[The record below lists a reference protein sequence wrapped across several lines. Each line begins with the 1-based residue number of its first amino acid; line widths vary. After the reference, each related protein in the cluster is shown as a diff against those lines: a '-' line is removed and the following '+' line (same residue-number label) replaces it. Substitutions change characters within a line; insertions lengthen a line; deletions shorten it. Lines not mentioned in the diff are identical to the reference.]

1 MANEEAR
8 ERERL
13 RRAAQE
19 GICPICGRQEVSD
32 AQKDVRE
39 YAKANA
45 RLLARLAQLERN
57 VDG

>member
-13 RRAAQE
+13 RKAAQE
-19 GICPICGRQEVSD
+19 SICPICGRQEVSD

-45 RLLARLAQLERN
+45 RLLARIAQLEMN
-57 VDG
+57 TNG